1 MWRTW
6 GRVPHVRNNKVM
18 SSTRRCLLVGVV
30 SSLGSLSEAA
40 DQAVKPL
47 GVFPFA
53 LPGPAASRDA
63 PKAHLGCLGAGLVG
77 VLVPE
82 AKAVDCSASGQKRTA
97 PRALLLRDGRCE
109 GEGSAV
115 SFGLL
120 VSRKAWVFDSS
131 VPKPQERTVWQLLH
145 FEGSVKGGQLTGSLV
160 QVDVNH
166 PGMPF
171 QKASVEAGASG
182 EEQASFA
189 DEPTWRSGIQQS
201 FCLATSE
208 P

>member
-1 MWRTW
+1 MRYK
-6 GRVPHVRNNKVM
+6 KVM
-18 SSTRRCLLVGVV
+18 SPTRRLLLVGVV
-30 SSLGSLSEAA
+30 SGLSSLSEAA

-53 LPGPAASRDA
+53 LPGPASREA
-63 PKAHLGCLGAGLVG
+63 PKAHLWCQGAGLVG

-82 AKAVDCSASGQKRTA
+82 TKAVDCSASGQKRSA

-171 QKASVEAGASG
+171 QKASVEAAASG
-182 EEQASFA
+182 EEQASFT
-189 DEPTWRSGIQQS
+189 DEPTWRSGIQQN